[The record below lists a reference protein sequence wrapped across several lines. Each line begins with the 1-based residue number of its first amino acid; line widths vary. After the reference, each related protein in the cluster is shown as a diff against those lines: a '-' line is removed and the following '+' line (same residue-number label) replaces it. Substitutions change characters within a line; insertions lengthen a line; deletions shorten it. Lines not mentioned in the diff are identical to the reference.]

1 MPLPRAFRTAL
12 VAGLATAA
20 LCALPAG
27 AGAQRGRDCDKQPQ
41 QPICQQI
48 KKRQEFND
56 KREGITPACR
66 AAANS
71 YADAHRR
78 RTLVADG
85 VKEFKAALKKA
96 KTDKAKKKNAK
107 GLKKYKKLLKKA
119 KKTEANK
126 LAARAK
132 GCQGSKIPT

>member
-1 MPLPRAFRTAL
+1 MPLHRAFRAALAAGVATAL
-12 VAGLATAA
+12 

-27 AGAQRGRDCDKQPQ
+27 AGAQRGRDCDKHPQ

-56 KREGITPACR
+56 KRQGITPACR
-66 AAANS
+66 VVANA
-71 YADAHRR
+71 YGDAHRR
-78 RTLVADG
+78 RLLVADG
-85 VKEFKAALKKA
+85 VKEFKAALKKS

-119 KKTEANK
+119 KKTEAQK

-132 GCQGSKIPT
+132 GCQGSKIPA